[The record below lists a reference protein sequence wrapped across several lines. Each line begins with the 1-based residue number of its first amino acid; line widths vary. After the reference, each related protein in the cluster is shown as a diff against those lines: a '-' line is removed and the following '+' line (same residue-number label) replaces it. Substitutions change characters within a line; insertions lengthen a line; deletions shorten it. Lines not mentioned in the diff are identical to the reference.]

1 MVGVHWLFKKV
12 NKMTT
17 LLTKIQKDL
26 IRKNLDAVIISK
38 SDPFLCGYYEPYKNR
53 LKDVTGFSGSDGVA
67 VICQTGGVLFV
78 DSRYTEQAKIQTSL
92 SVLEVPRDT
101 RLSLWLKENMRDK
114 KVLFDEKVH
123 SNDWLLQ
130 MDVLLKGTNISL
142 ITDEDGLFDSW
153 FGQVDFK
160 QDIFD
165 YSLEYAGVSSQDK
178 ISKVV
183 AYLNQK
189 KLDGVLILSPE
200 NTSWLLNQRDAQKS
214 EYPVVYQRLLVLKN
228 GQVLPFVG
236 ESKNLNGLKIA
247 VDLKKATVSQ
257 IKNLKQQGVC
267 LVHETEIVDD
277 LKAVKNDVEIN
288 NIIQL

>member
-1 MVGVHWLFKKV
+1 
-12 NKMTT
+12 MTM

-26 IRKNLDAVIISK
+26 VKKNLDAVIISK

-92 SVLEVPRDT
+92 SVLEVPKDT
-101 RLSLWLKENMRDK
+101 RLSLWLKENMQGK

-130 MDVLLKGTNISL
+130 MDVLLKETNISL
-142 ITDEDGLFDSW
+142 VTDEAGLFDSW
-153 FGQVDFK
+153 FGKVEFK
-160 QDIFD
+160 QDLFD
-165 YSLEYAGVSSQDK
+165 YSLEYTGISSQDK
-178 ISKVV
+178 ITQVIS
-183 AYLNQK
+183 YLNQK

-200 NTSWLLNQRDAQKS
+200 NTSWLLNKRDCNKS
-214 EYPVVYQRLLVLKN
+214 EYPVVYQQLVVFKN
-228 GQVLPFVG
+228 GKVAPYID
-236 ESKNLNGLKIA
+236 ECKNLNGLKIA
-247 VDLKKATVSQ
+247 VDLKKATVLQ

-267 LVHETEIVDD
+267 LVHETEIVDE
-277 LKAVKNDVEIN
+277 LKAVKNDK
-288 NIIQL
+288 